1 MDDTRY
7 ERLDLEA
14 RISALEAE
22 VRLITAESVRA
33 QSPPSPTV
41 TEPTVIDDPA
51 DARHVAGA
59 PNVSPSSEKTRALE
73 KTLGGR
79 GLQFAGLLLILFG
92 AAFFLDLAATRRA
105 VGSDRPN
112 ASCLDLRWG
121 PDSSYL
127 RLAALRTY
135 TACLPNRSSA

>member
-7 ERLDLEA
+7 ERLEA

-41 TEPTVIDDPA
+41 TEPAVVREPA

-59 PNVSPSSEKTRALE
+59 PNVSASSGKTPVPGENA
-73 KTLGGR
+73 GGPRTSVR
-79 GLQFAGLLLILFG
+79 GPFAHPVRCR
-92 AAFFLDLAATRRA
+92 FFSRPCRDARLD
-105 VGSDRPN
+105 
-112 ASCLDLRWG
+112 
-121 PDSSYL
+121 
-127 RLAALRTY
+127 RTD
-135 TACLPNRSSA
+135 